1 MIESIIEKIH
11 KAEEDAE
18 NIRAAS
24 MDEIRRLEADN
35 QHEIERLRESAA
47 AEIKD
52 EIKFISERAAA
63 AGAIEAEE
71 YVRNNQNRVAARDLN
86 NKKEEAKNSDLWERL
101 LSLAKTH
108 MIKMHWIKGH
118 ADNEYNN
125 RCDKLAVEYYKRYF
139 G

>member
-86 NKKEEAKNSDLWERL
+86 NKKEEAKKLIITEFY
-101 LSLAKTH
+101 K
-108 MIKMHWIKGH
+108 KG
-118 ADNEYNN
+118 
-125 RCDKLAVEYYKRYF
+125 L
-139 G
+139 